1 MDPISTYESSTCSIN
16 HASINQIMDLI
27 HCNDCLESKT
37 ENYIFDC
44 CICYKFYCF
53 QCCDCYM
60 YHEKDFIKVSDK
72 TKSEDSIDFGYN
84 NCKNFKIFN
93 ESKCICQK
101 CFYKISYAM
110 SLSK

>member
-16 HASINQIMDLI
+16 QASINQIMDLI
-27 HCNDCLESKT
+27 HCNECNISKT
-37 ENYIFDC
+37 ENNIFDC

-53 QCCDCYM
+53 QCSDCYV

-72 TKSEDSIDFGYN
+72 TKSEDSIDFGFN
-84 NCKNFKIFN
+84 TCKNYKIFN
-93 ESKCICQK
+93 ENKCICQK